1 MNLSSWSQVSKQ
13 KRQTIFSQCLFNQ
26 KKKIKVMRKNW
37 VVLLVMGLMV
47 VSCTNV
53 KESKEYKEL
62 QAERDSLLMHSAS
75 VASEAAEMMSVISEV
90 EANFAK
96 IREAEKYIATQSA
109 QGGEMTQDTKQRVQ
123 ENFKM
128 INEILQRN
136 KEQLEELNRKQSAG
150 NKEIATLKNTIN
162 RLNEEMRES
171 SNRLV
176 ELQEELA
183 RKDEQIALLAEDVTA
198 LAQEAEQQSAII
210 QEQEKTLHTAYYVFG
225 TASELKEQKI
235 LSGGFLRQTRVL
247 QDTFNKDY
255 FLKIDIREVT
265 EIPLYAPNAKLW
277 STHPEGTYEFVK
289 GDDGNLTFV
298 ITDTQRFWSLTKY
311 LIIEVS

>member
-1 MNLSSWSQVSKQ
+1 MK
-13 KRQTIFSQCLFNQ
+13 
-26 KKKIKVMRKNW
+26 KNW
-37 VVLLVMGLMV
+37 FLFLVMGLIV

-62 QAERDSLLMHSAS
+62 QAQRDSLLMRSTGAE
-75 VASEAAEMMSVISEV
+75 SEAAEMMAVISEV

-123 ENFKM
+123 DNFQM

-136 KEQLEELNRKQSAG
+136 KAQLEQLNRKQSAG
-150 NKEIATLKNTIN
+150 SREIVSLKNTIS
-162 RLNEEMRES
+162 RLNAEMLES
-171 SNRLV
+171 SNRLTQ
-176 ELQEELA
+176 LQEELA
-183 RKDEQIALLAEDVTA
+183 QKDEQIALLAEDVTA
-198 LAQEAEQQSAII
+198 LAQEAEQQSVTIR
-210 QEQEKTLHTAYYVFG
+210 EQEKTLHTAYYVFG
-225 TASELKEQKI
+225 TAGELKEQKI
-235 LSGGFLRQTRVL
+235 LSGGFLQQTRVL
-247 QDTFNKDY
+247 QDTFNKEY

-265 EIPLYAPNAKLW
+265 QIPLYAPKGKIW

-298 ITDTQRFWSLTKY
+298 ITDTQRFWSLTKF
-311 LIIEVS
+311 LIMEVN